1 MENINI
7 PLYLKY
13 LFNQPDINTYEG
25 DDYILFVDMSSVEVD
40 KFSNIKIILGIL
52 FDVRYI
58 TSIIINSTWT
68 SIYIEIGHQALLSGF
83 TRPFGY
89 DPEDKYHLIDIPVN
103 LDTMKKFLIE
113 IQRNNLLMTDTLGHK
128 INFSSRQ

>member
-13 LFNQPDINTYEG
+13 LFNQPYINTYEG